1 MTRIPM
7 KGERRAD
14 MAKIA
19 AQMDEALPRMLR
31 DLIRLREEAHAAG
44 EPVTG
49 HDREIGKIEG
59 FCRQRGIDPAAIHA
73 EFEQQRK
80 DQV

>member
-1 MTRIPM
+1 MRGIPV
-7 KGERRAD
+7 KGDRRAD
-14 MAKIA
+14 FGKLARD
-19 AQMDEALPRMLR
+19 MDEALPRMLR

-80 DQV
+80 N